1 MTTNNFNINDVLWNN
16 LRTCQK
22 ESINVGLDYIKKP
35 FSDEIK
41 SCLISLP
48 TGAGKSGVIAI
59 LCHQAMQKRILV
71 LCHRRA
77 VCDQLI
83 LEVSGGFFSK
93 ITANEYDLKKTVFS
107 KIDDTSKNGIYIST
121 FQKLQSF
128 NEDELKVLKN
138 NIDLIIIDEGHSEPS
153 PVWRTLVRGLKA
165 HKIVITATPYRNDL
179 FQFDINGNSSF
190 IYSFERALSD
200 GILCEPTF
208 KTIEYDELIN
218 HIQYFFDLNPG
229 TKCIIKC
236 NKFSDI
242 IDYYNLLNSHF
253 KILAIHEQYANDKRD
268 NVKSS
273 VPKNLKESAYDII
286 IHQRK
291 LDEGVDIPQAKL
303 LILTYPVN
311 SGRELVQTIGRV
323 VRLFDDVNPEVV
335 EFTQG
340 INHQI
345 WLNYRKFDA
354 SLSTPEAI
362 TKFIASLDTN
372 KLIDIYLDAF
382 PDASYYGNRF
392 LSKFNINDFTPSSSL
407 IIPTASVC
415 FLNKSN
421 GFSLHVMSDLLFWRS
436 NNAGELAKQFDTDF
450 DIKLIVSIA
459 FNKSKFLKDHF
470 FFEPSLEITLLKEIS
485 KDIIAVYDSRGRRFD
500 YDEEL
505 NLGSAIVQDKLFSIM
520 SSGESVKTTEAS
532 SKSFSTTKR
541 RPQSVVVKGDDLDKQ
556 LVDTQGNAAYRL
568 ATLRCDTYDQF
579 NKKSGSFY
587 VGVDSGR
594 ISDQKD
600 NSFSLA
606 ELNDWLEHIAVQFTI
621 KGKKTSALIDSFAK
635 PIQPQSNLNIL
646 SVIFDFSALNS
657 PLSIKVNGNLFSVDN
672 NFIYREFKSGFLL
685 DPNIADS
692 HISANLI
699 ENEPFFQF
707 SSDSDILFSTDP
719 DIEPDKNIIDFLAK
733 NLHCALLERGIGYSS
748 GRFYQLQLPIEKSFS
763 LDDSNLSSVIV
774 GLACLLNK
782 DLDEKGFKDSL
793 YQVINNDEFSEDSIF
808 YLLDK
813 LKAYSLPNPTIE
825 DLGPFYK
832 YIPEADLVINTDMG
846 TEPADFILS
855 STEKLVYVHVKCG
868 SSTTRPQ
875 SSAGGLAE
883 VGSQAIKNIEMLTS
897 NNTKLKPG
905 NWTELLSPWPKNS
918 AKLLMN
924 ERIRMFNRQRYSAQD
939 HIDREKKLNEVWD
952 LIAQRRSS
960 HAVRKEIWIVA
971 ANSFSRKHFSEQ
983 LAKGSTANSES
994 LQAYQLIQSWLSNAH
1009 SNDVELK
1016 IFVSP

>member
-1 MTTNNFNINDVLWNN
+1 MTTNNFNINDVLWDN

-22 ESINVGLDYIKKP
+22 ESINVGLEYIKEP

-48 TGAGKSGVIAI
+48 TGAGKSGVIAV

-83 LEVSGGFFSK
+83 LEVNGGFFSK
-93 ITANEYDLKKTVFS
+93 MTADEHDSKKTVFS
-107 KIDDTSKNGIYIST
+107 KVDDTSKNGIYIST

-128 NEDELKVLKN
+128 NEDELTELKN

-208 KTIEYDELIN
+208 KKIEHDELKT
-218 HIQYFFDLNPG
+218 HIRNFLDLNPG

-253 KILAIHEQYANDKRD
+253 NILAIHEQYAKDKRG

-273 VPKNLKESAYDII
+273 VPKSLKESEYEII

-311 SGRELVQTIGRV
+311 SGRELVQTIGRI
-323 VRLFDDVNPEVV
+323 VRLFDDVKPEVI
-335 EFTQG
+335 ELTQG

-354 SLSTPEAI
+354 SLSTPQAI
-362 TKFIASLDTN
+362 NKFITSLDTN
-372 KLIDIYLDAF
+372 KLIDTYLDAF
-382 PDASYYGNRF
+382 PNASYYGNRF
-392 LSKFNINDFTPSSSL
+392 LSKFDINEFTPSSSL
-407 IIPTASVC
+407 VIPTASVC
-415 FLNKSN
+415 FINKLNE
-421 GFSLHVMSDLLFWRS
+421 FSLHIMSDLLFWRS
-436 NNAGELAKQFDTDF
+436 NNAGELAKQFDTNF

-470 FFEPSLEITLLKEIS
+470 FFEPSLEITLFKEIS
-485 KDIIAVYDSRGRRFD
+485 EDIIAVYDSRGRRFD
-500 YDEEL
+500 YDAEL
-505 NLGSAIVQDKLFSIM
+505 KLGGAIVQDKLFNVM
-520 SSGESVKTTEAS
+520 SSGASVKTTEAS

-541 RPQSVVVKGDDLDKQ
+541 RPQSVVVKGDNLDEQ

-568 ATLRCDTYDQF
+568 ANLRCDTYDQF
-579 NKKSGSFY
+579 NNKSGSFY

-606 ELNDWLEHIAVQFTI
+606 ELNDWLNHIAAQFEI
-621 KGKKTSALIDSFAK
+621 EEKKSSALVDSFAK
-635 PIQPQSNLNIL
+635 PIQPKPNLNVL
-646 SVIFDFSALNS
+646 SLIFDFSFLNA
-657 PLSIKVNGNLFSVDN
+657 PLTAKINGSSFEIDN
-672 NFIYREFKSGFLL
+672 NFIYREFKNGFLL
-685 DPNIADS
+685 DSNIPDS
-692 HISANLI
+692 HISVNLL
-699 ENEPFFQF
+699 ENEPFFKF
-707 SSDSDILFSTDP
+707 SSESDILFSTDQS
-719 DIEPDKNIIDFLAK
+719 IEPDKNLIDFLAK
-733 NLHCALLERGIGYSS
+733 NLHSALLEGGIGYSN
-748 GRFYQLQLPIEKSFS
+748 GKFYQLQLPIEKSFS
-763 LDDSNLSSVIV
+763 LDRSNLSNVII
-774 GLACLLNK
+774 GLECLLNK
-782 DLDEKGFKDSL
+782 KIDEKGFKDNV
-793 YQVINNDEFSEDSIF
+793 YQVIKNDEFSEDSIF

-832 YIPEADLVINTDMG
+832 YIPGADLIINTDMG

-855 STEKLVYVHVKCG
+855 SKEKLVYVHIKCG
-868 SSTTRPQ
+868 SSKVRPQ

-883 VGSQAIKNIEMLTS
+883 VGSQAIKNIEMLIS
-897 NNTKLKPG
+897 NNSKLKPG
-905 NWTELLSPWPKNS
+905 NWTELLSPWPKNG
-918 AKLLMN
+918 AKLLMK
-924 ERIRMFNRQRYSAQD
+924 ERIRMFNNQRYSAKSKME
-939 HIDREKKLNEVWD
+939 REKKLTEVWD
-952 LIAQRRSS
+952 LISQRRSS

-971 ANSFSRKHFSEQ
+971 ANSFSRDHFSEQ
-983 LAKGSTANSES
+983 LKQGATANSES

-1009 SNDVELK
+1009 SNDIELK